1 MLVPINLVLV
11 THKINC
17 IIVCYSLIFEEMDLA
32 QGPSLILYM
41 AQICRS
47 TLKISTPSCL

>member
-1 MLVPINLVLV
+1 MFVPVNLVLV
-11 THKINC
+11 SHKINC
-17 IIVCYSLIFEEMDLA
+17 IIACRSLIFEEMALA
-32 QGPSLILYM
+32 QEPSLILYI